1 MSSHP
6 EDHPFADKGTKP
18 AVVTQLPFADSTN
31 RSITEIV
38 PKGLGKNLPKRTAKV
53 REEETYS
60 VISKSLSNVK
70 MSEQLFASNKK
81 QVIFGSVPSKSNC
94 YRIVTF
100 KSKDVSKQSHSTM
113 AKTPALAK
121 YEKDFFIQ
129 CNVYRNKDLQGYL
142 QIEVDVYYPNQRSDL
157 DNSLKVILDCL
168 QKVKAFANDNKVVD
182 IRIRKFLDKANPR
195 VEFSLKE
202 AM

>member
-1 MSSHP
+1 M
-6 EDHPFADKGTKP
+6 EQEEHPFADKGNKSL
-18 AVVTQLPFADSTN
+18 VVTQIPFSDGTTRPALFMTSN
-31 RSITEIV
+31 IAPV
-38 PKGLGKNLPKRTAKV
+38 KKKRTAKV
-53 REEETYS
+53 REQETYS

-81 QVIFGSVPSKSNC
+81 QVIFGNVPSKSNC
-94 YRIVTF
+94 YKIITVISQTG
-100 KSKDVSKQSHSTM
+100 KHYSSLG
-113 AKTPALAK
+113 KTERLKK

-129 CNVYRNKDLQGYL
+129 CNVYRNKLIKGYL
-142 QIEVDVYYPNQRSDL
+142 NFDIDVYYPSQRSDL

-168 QKVKAFANDNKVVD
+168 QKVKAFENDNKVTD
-182 IRIRKFLDKANPR
+182 IHIRKFLDKANPR